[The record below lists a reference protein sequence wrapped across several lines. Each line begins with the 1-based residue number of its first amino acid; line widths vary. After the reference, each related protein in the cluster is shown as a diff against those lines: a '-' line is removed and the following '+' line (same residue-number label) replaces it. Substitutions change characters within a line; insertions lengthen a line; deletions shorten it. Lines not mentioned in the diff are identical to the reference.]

1 VQSTDKGWR
10 LQGVKGRVLM
20 GGCRGVPV
28 PWDMWKCKQEI
39 IHLYVDKRLS
49 LKEIGERFGHSHVAV
64 IYLLEAAGV
73 RRITRGWRSHWPWRD
88 WKQRTKEIVGAYVE
102 DELSLEEVG
111 ARFSL
116 SPTCVRE
123 ILIRAGVGCRSPGWP
138 AWRLKALARRDEEIS
153 RLCLE
158 EGVKRK
164 EVAARFDLR
173 PETVSRI
180 LAKANMHRRQPE
192 AK

>member
-1 VQSTDKGWR
+1 MPG
-10 LQGVKGRVLM
+10 
-20 GGCRGVPV
+20 
-28 PWDMWKCKQEI
+28 DMWKYKQEI

-73 RRITRGWRSHWPWRD
+73 RRRTRNWRSHWPWRD

-102 DELSLEEVG
+102 DQLSLEEVG
-111 ARFSL
+111 ARFRL

-123 ILIRAGVGCRSPGWP
+123 ILIRAGVGCRRPGWP
-138 AWRLKALARRDEEIS
+138 AWRSKALARRNQEIV

-158 EGVKRK
+158 EGLKRR
-164 EVAARFDLR
+164 EVAARFHLR
-173 PETVSRI
+173 PETVSCI
-180 LAKANMHRRQPE
+180 LARANMHRGQPE